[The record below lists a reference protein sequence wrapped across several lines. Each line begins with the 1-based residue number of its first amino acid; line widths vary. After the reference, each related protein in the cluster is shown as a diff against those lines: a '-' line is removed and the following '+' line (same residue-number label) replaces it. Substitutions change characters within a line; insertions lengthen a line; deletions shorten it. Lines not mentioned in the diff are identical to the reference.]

1 MRDQGFGPDLH
12 AGRQGTSWNSY
23 RFALAYEGRF
33 APEAALA
40 GCRRLL
46 VFAQLKEGCE
56 AN

>member
-40 GCRRLL
+40 DVGDCWFSR
-46 VFAQLKEGCE
+46 
-56 AN
+56 N